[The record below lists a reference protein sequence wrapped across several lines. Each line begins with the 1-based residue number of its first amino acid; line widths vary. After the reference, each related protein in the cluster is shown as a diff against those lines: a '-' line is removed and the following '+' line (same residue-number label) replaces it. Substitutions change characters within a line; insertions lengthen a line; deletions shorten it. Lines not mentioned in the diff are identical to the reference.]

1 MGRMLHVSQRA
12 GDFIFGADHPCGFL
26 LYMHMG
32 SQDSGGEK
40 FELQEA
46 KRCKKIM
53 QYVILTANKRCI
65 FADYVYLTRRQ
76 RGNTASR

>member
-1 MGRMLHVSQRA
+1 MVHVSQRA
-12 GDFIFGADHPCGFL
+12 GDFIFRADHPCGFL
-26 LYMHMG
+26 LDMHMG

-46 KRCKKIM
+46 KRCEKIM
-53 QYVILTANKRCI
+53 QYVILKANKRCI

-76 RGNTASR
+76 RGNTASP